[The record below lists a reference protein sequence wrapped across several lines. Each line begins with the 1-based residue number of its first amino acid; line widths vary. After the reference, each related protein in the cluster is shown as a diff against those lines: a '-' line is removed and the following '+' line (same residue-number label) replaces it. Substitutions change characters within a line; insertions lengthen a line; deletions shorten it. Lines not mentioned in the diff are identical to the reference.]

1 VWIVNLFW
9 HLVKLSFK
17 QQLAYRMALWAGLA
31 TNLFF
36 GLLRAV
42 LLIALYGQ
50 RSDVNGLTV
59 LGAVTYVGVTQS
71 MIAYLSLFGSMDL
84 TNAIYSGAIGSDLL
98 RPVPFFVYW
107 MARDFGKSL
116 VNLIG
121 RGVFFMLLF
130 RLFYPVIVPHG
141 LANWL
146 ILIISLLMAWLLS
159 FSFRYMVSLA
169 AFWTTDVRGI
179 LRITGA
185 VFQLLSGFIM
195 PLALLPDWFVSLAN
209 LTPFPS
215 IINTSVEIYL
225 GTFQGVQV
233 WNALFIQFIWMVLL
247 VAAGELIFRAGI
259 RRLVIQGG

>member
-1 VWIVNLFW
+1 MWIVNLFW
-9 HLVKLSFK
+9 HLVKLPFK

-50 RSDVNGLTV
+50 RGEVNGLTV
-59 LGAVTYVGVTQS
+59 MGAVTYVGVTQS
-71 MIAYLSLFGSMDL
+71 MIAFLSLFGSMDL
-84 TNAIYSGAIGSDLL
+84 SDAIYSGAIGSDLL

-107 MARDFGKSL
+107 MARDFGRSL

-121 RGVFFMLLF
+121 RGVLFMLLF
-130 RLFYPVIVPHG
+130 RLFYPISFPQG
-141 LANWL
+141 LGSWF
-146 ILIISLLMAWLLS
+146 ILTVSLLLSWLLT
-159 FSFRYMVSLA
+159 FSWRYLVSLV
-169 AFWTTDVRGI
+169 AFWTPDARGI
-179 LRITGA
+179 LRISGT
-185 VFQLLSGFIM
+185 VVQLLSGFIM

-215 IINTSVEIYL
+215 MINTPVEIYL
-225 GTFQGVQV
+225 GTVQGVQV
-233 WNALFIQFIWMVLL
+233 SNTLFIQLVWLVLL
-247 VAAGELIFRAGI
+247 VVAGDLVFRAGI